1 MKKNVLYFIL
11 IFVLV
16 LAGLYAT
23 HHFFIKAKELG
34 NAASSIVAE
43 TTASKQKKQEE
54 ANAKQAAL
62 QAAQIEAE
70 AKAAAAAAA
79 AAQANSQ
86 AQATLSAQQAAQAQ
100 SEADKKAE
108 EIAAALEA
116 EKKENAKPK
125 LPAMTGKNG
134 ADEVMSLLSQALSK
148 KDAAMLEILQ
158 KKGVLSEEQAA
169 AFKLW
174 MKDNNVKKVEAV
186 GTVIKDG
193 ATYTRYRI
201 QGDKTDDI
209 LIDLAEPKKEGD
221 TWTVVQT
228 QNVSSEKSHV
238 SDNADSLQLAE
249 SFFDALR
256 HGDMLKARS
265 MTLGRGVSAASLAG
279 LCMVFDEGSYAL
291 RNSKPIRSIFEN
303 DDKAGYLAY
312 FVGANAT
319 RPANVGIEMQRND
332 TKAWRVSAL
341 SLDALLSSYE
351 ASGNAEG
358 GRYFP
363 IVKNPKGGDS
373 LALFFAFDD
382 SSLTPRSMKQLAIV
396 AQLLQVTQRRLD
408 ISGHTDDVGSNKYN
422 DKLSLRR
429 AKAVREA
436 LIGFNVTPSQINIEG
451 MGKRQPRRSYSPN
464 SKVMDEETLRAEN
477 RRAEIYLDF
486 Q

>member
-1 MKKNVLYFIL
+1 MKKNILYSLLVFAI
-11 IFVLV
+11 VLV
-16 LAGLYAT
+16 GLYVA
-23 HHFFIKAKELG
+23 HHFYTKDKELDA
-34 NAASSIVAE
+34 AASSIAAAE
-43 TTASKQKKQEE
+43 VASKLKMQKEAKAKQE
-54 ANAKQAAL
+54 A
-62 QAAQIEAE
+62 I
-70 AKAAAAAAA
+70 KAAAAQTQSQDEAA
-79 AAQANSQ
+79 AAQLQTVTNAQEIEQ
-86 AQATLSAQQAAQAQ
+86 ARAAAQA
-100 SEADKKAE
+100 EADQKAAD
-108 EIAAALEA
+108 IASALRA
-116 EKKENAKPK
+116 KQDEKTKSIV
-125 LPAMTGKNG
+125 LAMTGKKG
-134 ADEVMSLLSQALSK
+134 ADEVMTVLSQALSK
-148 KDAAMLEILQ
+148 KDVEALYTLE
-158 KKGVLSEEQAA
+158 KKGVLSEKQAA
-169 AFKLW
+169 ALKVW
-174 MKDNNVKKVEAV
+174 MKDNNTTKVEAV

-193 ATYTRYRI
+193 VTYTRYRI
-201 QGDKTDDI
+201 QGDKNEDL
-209 LIDLAEPKKEGD
+209 LIDLAEPKKKGD
-221 TWTVVQT
+221 TWTVAQT
-228 QNVSSEKSHV
+228 QKVSSEKSTV
-238 SDNADSLQLAE
+238 SDSADSLQLAE

-256 HGDMLKARS
+256 RGDMLKARS
-265 MTLGRGVSAASLAG
+265 MTVGHGVSAATLAG

-291 RNSKPIRSIFEN
+291 RSNKPIRSIFEN

-312 FVGANAT
+312 LQGSASAQ
-319 RPANVGIEMQRND
+319 PANVGIEMQRND
-332 TKAWRVSAL
+332 SSAWRVSAL

-408 ISGHTDDVGSNKYN
+408 ISGHTDNVGSNKYN

-429 AKAVREA
+429 AEAVREA

-451 MGKRQPRRSYSPN
+451 MGKRQPRRSYSDN